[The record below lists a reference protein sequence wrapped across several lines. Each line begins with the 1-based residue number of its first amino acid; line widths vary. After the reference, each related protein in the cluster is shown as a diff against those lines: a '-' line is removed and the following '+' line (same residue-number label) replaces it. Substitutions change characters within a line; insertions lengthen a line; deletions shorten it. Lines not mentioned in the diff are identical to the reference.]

1 MELASLGTLLPMVP
15 ARAHGVR
22 QCRLSAMQAM
32 AWPRVVARREPHLT
46 QVQQRTQVLKPAQET
61 GGAQR
66 ATTTTMPTR
75 LLATGVKHQSQLV
88 GLRNRRGRPPSRL
101 GPSSQAALTGPP
113 RRRLGPCS
121 RVGSLPSRP
130 CGAHLRPC
138 GADPD
143 LLRDGKEI
151 GHALHATM

>member
-1 MELASLGTLLPMVP
+1 MELAWLGTLLPMVP
-15 ARAHGVR
+15 ARAHGVP
-22 QCRLSAMQAM
+22 AMQAM
-32 AWPRVVARREPHLT
+32 AWPRVVARREPHL
-46 QVQQRTQVLKPAQET
+46 TQVLKPAQET

-101 GPSSQAALTGPP
+101 GPSSQPALTGPP

-121 RVGSLPSRP
+121 RFGSLPSRP

-151 GHALHATM
+151 GHALHAKM